1 MRNIVIPN
9 NNVKVKKKKD
19 TNLLGYQ
26 KHLQHQTLRVF
37 HSKFLFLMALLHRS
51 CLLPYVDKILQIIS
65 FHAFSLHQL
74 SVVYIMKKKKK
85 KNQRRLLKIAEKRNN
100 PYYSNVGLISD
111 TNN

>member
-85 KNQRRLLKIAEKRNN
+85 KSKEVIKNCREKK
-100 PYYSNVGLISD
+100 
-111 TNN
+111 